1 MGLIN
6 RIRIRLALCT
16 PSIRIA
22 RDAAR
27 IARHEAKEARKAEF
41 EAWLDER
48 YRSAYN
54 DSHTIANAYNEGE
67 PEYTYKFEA
76 ALSNGRVMYA
86 FYKAP
91 LVMNV
96 VTNTSS
102 SVYDEAF
109 AKMNSLGLS
118 DFDIPYDV
126 RLHSIAKAES
136 SPGDWELFDV
146 KHTLESAKA
155 YLKRLQDSDD

>member
-1 MGLIN
+1 MRLVN

-16 PSIRIA
+16 PSVRIA

-27 IARHEAKEARKAEF
+27 IARHESKEARKAEF

-48 YRSAYN
+48 YRNAYN
-54 DSHTIANAYNEGE
+54 ESHARVNAYNEGE

-91 LVMNV
+91 LVMHV
-96 VTNTSS
+96 TTNTSS

-109 AKMNSLGLS
+109 AKINSLGLS

-126 RLHSIAKAES
+126 RLHSIAKVETA
-136 SPGDWELFDV
+136 PGKWELFGV